1 MEVLPA
7 CVNCNSPEI
16 QNELIE
22 LLGSMIRERICREVQ
37 QSGAFYLMSDES
49 RDVSKDEQLAVVIKY
64 VLHGNVYERFLSMTP
79 LKDLSAEGIANDICQ
94 VLTRNGVNLL
104 NCISQTYD
112 GASVMS
118 GKHRGVQKKIRDITG
133 KALYVHYYAH
143 RLNLVVVD
151 TVKSLVSANDFFSL
165 LQKLYILMSSAAVL
179 PILLKYR
186 RDTILREA
194 NVRR

>member
-7 CVNCNSPEI
+7 CVNYKSPEI

-37 QSGAFYLMSDES
+37 QSGAFCLTCDES
-49 RDVSKDEQLAVVIKY
+49 RDVSKDEQLAVVITNLGMFCTEMTLC
-64 VLHGNVYERFLSMTP
+64 VRTVFVNDTVERPFCRG
-79 LKDLSAEGIANDICQ
+79 DDICQ

-104 NCISQTYD
+104 NCVSQTYD

-133 KALYVHYYAH
+133 KALYVHCYAH

-151 TVKSLVSANDFFSL
+151 TVKSMVSANDFFSL

-179 PILLKYR
+179 PIFLEVQKRLS
-186 RDTILREA
+186 
-194 NVRR
+194 